1 MSGSTNNNI
10 ETFYDKI
17 SLLLILFNF
26 YLFEA
31 YKILSG
37 NFYQKSWEKL

>member
-1 MSGSTNNNI
+1 MNDSTSDRV
-10 ETFYDKI
+10 ETFYNTL
-17 SLLLILFNF
+17 SLLVISFNF